1 MPREPRDHHIPL
13 QAAAA
18 LTRRHREAA
27 GKGAALGGMI
37 GRKALEELLAQPGC
51 EGMRIYY
58 GREELGQS
66 ALVLVGVDAADADM
80 TGGTILEQLYP
91 CPPICGNKN
100 QLNS

>member
-18 LTRRHREAA
+18 LTRRFRQGAA
-27 GKGAALGGMI
+27 KGAVVAQMI

-51 EGMRIYY
+51 EGLRIYY
-58 GREELGQS
+58 GQEQEGAP
-66 ALVLVGVDAADADM
+66 ALVLVGVDAADTDL

-91 CPPICGNKN
+91 CPPFCSGPNA
-100 QLNS
+100 LNS